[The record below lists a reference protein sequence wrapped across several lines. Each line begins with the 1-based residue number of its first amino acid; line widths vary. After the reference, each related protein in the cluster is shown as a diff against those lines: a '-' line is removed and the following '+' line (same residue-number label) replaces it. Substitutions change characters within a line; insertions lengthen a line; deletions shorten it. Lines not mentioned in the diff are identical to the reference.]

1 MCRLGINLIHMY
13 VLTMKHLF
21 MEWIY
26 KIRIGDWKFSIS
38 CHTTSMT
45 IKYRLILFFFPIC
58 ALVSS
63 YIYVDALLWMAF
75 KLSHWHCQSFCPSN
89 LLSKL
94 LATIYLHAIWT
105 REWSIVIVRFKKVKR
120 GWGWYKYHDEV
131 CVCHEKSSP
140 LDQCVLLFSCPALSS
155 LEIG

>member
-1 MCRLGINLIHMY
+1 MLLSLH
-13 VLTMKHLF
+13 
-21 MEWIY
+21 IY
-26 KIRIGDWKFSIS
+26 E
-38 CHTTSMT
+38 
-45 IKYRLILFFFPIC
+45 
-58 ALVSS
+58 
-63 YIYVDALLWMAF
+63 DALLWIAF

-131 CVCHEKSSP
+131 CVCREKSSP
-140 LDQCVLLFSCPALSS
+140 LDRCVLLFSCPALSS
-155 LEIG
+155 LWDWLINVYIWYIMIWYIWYIMMMRSFVMKIHHFLIVGSVCILALQTVCILALSVY